1 MTKLENDKEELIGLI
16 RELNNESVLEY
27 LITYVR
33 LLKEVSV
40 Q

>member
-1 MTKLENDKEELIGLI
+1 MTKLENDKEELIGMI

>member
-1 MTKLENDKEELIGLI
+1 MTRLENDKEELIRLI